1 VAVLSESLSTR
12 VKESFE
18 GLLTKKVLKTLI
30 IVIISLTSFVLVWW
44 GLSIWAD
51 TEYLPDP
58 GEVYT
63 AFINSYSQL
72 DPGLNTTMW
81 QNIWASLQRFLWG
94 FALAFV
100 VAVPLGLLM
109 GSSRLVETFSRP
121 IVEVFRPIPPI
132 AWVPILILLFG
143 YVMGPIIT
151 IFIGVFFPILSNV
164 IFGVRSVDP
173 VLIDAARTQGAKRW
187 HIFSKV
193 IMPSTVPFIMTGIR
207 IGMGIGWMCIVAAEI
222 IGGQGG
228 GVGFYIS
235 YQSDIGRY
243 AYAYAGMATLAILG
257 LLTTSF
263 SGYIENRVN
272 KRMGMK

>member
-1 VAVLSESLSTR
+1 MSESLSTR
-12 VKESFE
+12 VKDSFE
-18 GLLTKKVLKTLI
+18 GLLTKKLLKTLI
-30 IVIISLTSFVLVWW
+30 IVIISLTAFVLVWW
-44 GLSIWAD
+44 GLSIWAN

-81 QNIWASLQRFLWG
+81 QNIWASLQRFVWG
-94 FALAFV
+94 FLLAFV

-143 YVMGPIIT
+143 YIMGPIIT
-151 IFIGVFFPILSNV
+151 IFIGVFFPILSSV

-173 VLIDAARTQGAKRW
+173 VLIDAAKTQGAKRW
-187 HIFSKV
+187 HVFSKV
-193 IMPSTVPFIMTGIR
+193 IMPFTVPFIMTGIR

-257 LLTTSF
+257 LLTTSL

>member
-1 VAVLSESLSTR
+1 MAVLSESLSTR
-12 VKESFE
+12 VKDSFE
-18 GLLTKKVLKTLI
+18 GLLTKKLLKTLI
-30 IVIISLTSFVLVWW
+30 IVIISLTAFVLVWW
-44 GLSIWAD
+44 GLSIWAN

-63 AFINSYSQL
+63 AFIKSYSQL

-81 QNIWASLQRFLWG
+81 QNIWASLQRFVWG
-94 FALAFV
+94 FLLAFV

-143 YVMGPIIT
+143 YIMGPIIT
-151 IFIGVFFPILSNV
+151 IFIGVFFPILSSV

-173 VLIDAARTQGAKRW
+173 VLIDAAKTQGAKRW
-187 HIFSKV
+187 HVFSKV
-193 IMPSTVPFIMTGIR
+193 IMPFTVPFIMTGIR

-257 LLTTSF
+257 LLTTSL